1 VSRSETGAG
10 FTESSKQSC
19 SHQDG
24 EPLGVVP
31 NAVQSVSQDTGDS
44 TADERCFEAG
54 IGPYAVPCI
63 ARSKHLWLRVWR
75 FRPWPGHDISQSST
89 ANDLKVYQQ
98 HPAGSCPEVDMIY
111 RRTQDWDMAYL
122 GVSLQQLA
130 TTAWTA
136 FASSMRRMQ
145 HVTCKAVM

>member
-1 VSRSETGAG
+1 MSRSETGAG

-54 IGPYAVPCI
+54 VGPHAVPCR
-63 ARSKHLWLRVWR
+63 ARSRQLDKKRKDYA
-75 FRPWPGHDISQSST
+75 FRRQFNEKPSIIPCCPVGLQ
-89 ANDLKVYQQ
+89 DL
-98 HPAGSCPEVDMIY
+98 A
-111 RRTQDWDMAYL
+111 
-122 GVSLQQLA
+122 
-130 TTAWTA
+130 
-136 FASSMRRMQ
+136 
-145 HVTCKAVM
+145 